1 MYDETRKIKIDSS
14 SSHST
19 LLIEGLTKTFLSGQK
34 EIKVLDQINLSV
46 QAGESLAIIG
56 PSGSGKST
64 LLGLIAGLDDPSSGR
79 VVVEGNDLSMM
90 DEERL
95 TAFRGRRMGYIFQSY
110 RLISTLT
117 AIENV
122 EVPLALC
129 GDRQAMEKAEAW
141 LTKVGLRERATHFPE
156 KLSGGEQQRVAL
168 ARVLAPQPSLI
179 LADEPTGNLDTQT
192 GQEMTAMLFS
202 LVRQIKST
210 LILVTHEEKLAQQTE
225 RVVELKDGKILREFK
240 GSGRF

>member
-168 ARVLAPQPSLI
+168 ARALAPQPSLI